1 MCLLRAHV
9 HVRACVRLFCVWPC
23 LCVGM
28 CEFIVCV
35 FIVCGCACVCLLCA
49 FIVHVCVRVR
59 GRAYYVSRFRICV
72 HTDRLIFDG
81 GAGHT
86 QIELPVLLDAGL
98 DQGLDGALV
107 LEQQEGIT
115 YAHKHTHTHR
125 HTNTHTT
132 LY

>member
-1 MCLLRAHV
+1 M
-9 HVRACVRLFCVWPC
+9 
-23 LCVGM
+23 
-28 CEFIVCV
+28 
-35 FIVCGCACVCLLCA
+35 
-49 FIVHVCVRVR
+49 
-59 GRAYYVSRFRICV
+59 

-115 YAHKHTHTHR
+115 YAHT
-125 HTNTHTT
+125 HTNTQRFTHRAYTV
-132 LY
+132 L